1 MMEGRKLEELVEGE
15 KMGGLMEGEKMD
27 RLMEGERM
35 GELGDRWKE
44 AGWMDKLI
52 PEGNSHKQKVT
63 KKNKEQF

>member
-1 MMEGRKLEELVEGE
+1 
-15 KMGGLMEGEKMD
+15 MGGLMEGEKMD

-63 KKNKEQF
+63 KKKQRTILRKDAKRRHNRL

>member
-1 MMEGRKLEELVEGE
+1 
-15 KMGGLMEGEKMD
+15 MGGLMEGEKMD
-27 RLMEGERM
+27 RLMEGESM

-63 KKNKEQF
+63 KKKNKEQF

>member
-1 MMEGRKLEELVEGE
+1 
-15 KMGGLMEGEKMD
+15 MGGLMEGEKMD